1 MHLPTHSVFRQLFEA
16 TPGLRVLLSP
26 ELRIVAV
33 SDVYQ
38 HASGLTRDA
47 LIGKSIF
54 DMIPLGDSVVLPG
67 ALEALKKSLQFVLD
81 NRRMHR
87 MPVQQFSIRTKEGVI
102 EEKYWSPVHIPLF
115 DENGELQWILHDTQD
130 VTSETI
136 LQKQAEA
143 AANAHEK
150 KLQLLNTELEQQVE
164 KKTEQLTNI
173 FERITD
179 GFIALDRH
187 FNYTYINKRVAEL
200 MNLEPEDIIG
210 KNVWEIFPDAVG
222 SPTYRAFVQAIET
235 QQPVINIDYY
245 PPLDLW
251 QENHIFPS
259 QDGLSIFIRD
269 ITERVRTEEMLKS
282 SEQKYRFLF
291 ESNPLPMWML
301 RMPDRKF
308 LAVNTAAVQN
318 YGYSREE
325 FLSMTALD
333 IRPKEDLALFTEQ
346 MKEMQPGIY
355 NAGIWRHLKKDGSL
369 IQVEIFAHDSF
380 YDGTPAR
387 LILAI
392 DITERLKAEEALRQS
407 EEINRLIMSSSLN
420 AIVCMDKEG
429 KIIFWNPQAEKI
441 FGWEKE
447 ETIGRMM
454 VDTLIPPSLR
464 EGFLKELKH
473 YRNTGKSLLLKR
485 LIESTAMSKAGD
497 ELPVEWAIIPVKENG
512 NEFFCVFIQ
521 DIRERKEAEEQL
533 KQSHEQ
539 LRQLASHLQN
549 VREEEQKRIA
559 REVHDELGQ
568 QVTGLKMDVA
578 WIWKKISG
586 LQNSNPIEEKLK
598 EMTSLLDSAV
608 KTIRKIASELRP
620 GILDDMGLVAALEWQ
635 TTEFHKRFSIP
646 IEFKSTIR
654 HLEPDEDGTIAT
666 GLFRLY
672 QESLTNIAR
681 HSHASFV
688 SASLDVDHKTIF
700 LTIRDN
706 GKGFNT
712 EETNNRKTLGLLGM
726 KERALMMNGELT
738 ISSRPG
744 EGTTVSIVV
753 PMQLRE
759 ERVKGFKV

>member
-1 MHLPTHSVFRQLFEA
+1 MHLPTSINFQQFFESA
-16 TPGLRVLLSP
+16 PGVQAVVTADLT
-26 ELRIVAV
+26 IVAV
-33 SDVYQ
+33 SDLYVIAGHIPREKLLGRNIFEAFPDNPGNENIGLKALRDSFNHVLQ
-38 HASGLTRDA
+38 HKESHRIEPVRYDVETA
-47 LIGKSIF
+47 
-54 DMIPLGDSVVLPG
+54 PG
-67 ALEALKKSLQFVLD
+67 EF
-81 NRRMHR
+81 
-87 MPVQQFSIRTKEGVI
+87 
-102 EEKYWSPVHIPLF
+102 EEKYWSTINTPIF
-115 DENGELQWILHDTQD
+115 DADGNVQSILHQVQD
-130 VTSETI
+130 VTTEI
-136 LQKQAEA
+136 ALKKAAEQRA
-143 AANAHEK
+143 FEHER
-150 KLQLLNTELEQQVE
+150 ELEKINAELEEQVRN
-164 KKTEQLTNI
+164 KTEQLTNI

-179 GFIALDRH
+179 GFIALDKD
-187 FNYTYINKRVAEL
+187 FNYTYLNKRIGEL
-200 MNLEPEDIIG
+200 LNLDPVSLIG
-210 KNVWEIFPDAVG
+210 QNVWKVFPDAVG
-222 SPTYRAFVQAIET
+222 SPTYKAFMQAMET

-259 QDGLSIFIRD
+259 KDGLSIFIRD
-269 ITERVRTEEMLKS
+269 ISERMRSEEKLRM

-291 ESNPLPMWML
+291 ENNPLPMWML

-308 LAVNTAAVQN
+308 LAVNNAAIRN
-318 YGYSREE
+318 YGYSKEE
-325 FLSMTALD
+325 FLSMTAMD
-333 IRPKEDLALFTEQ
+333 IRPKEDISLFTEQ

-355 NAGIWRHLKKDGSL
+355 NAGIWRHLKKDGSM
-369 IQVEIFAHDSF
+369 IQVEIIAHDSF
-380 YDGTPAR
+380 YDGLPAR
-387 LILAI
+387 LILAS

-420 AIVCMDKEG
+420 AIVCMDKYG

-454 VDTLIPPSLR
+454 DDTLIPRSLR
-464 EGFLKELKH
+464 ENFLKELQH
-473 YRNTGKSLLLKR
+473 YRETGKSPLLKR
-485 LIESTAMSKAGD
+485 LIESTAMNKYGE
-497 ELPVEWAIIPVKENG
+497 ELPVEWAIIPVKDNG

-578 WIWKKISG
+578 WIWKKIAG
-586 LQNSNPIEEKLK
+586 LQGSNPIEEKLK

-620 GILDDMGLVAALEWQ
+620 AILDDMGLIPALEWQ
-635 TTEFHKRFSIP
+635 TKEFHKRFSIP
-646 IEFKSTIR
+646 VEFKSSVR
-654 HLEPDEDGTIAT
+654 HLEPDGDGTIAT

-681 HSHASFV
+681 HSGATSV
-688 SASLDVDHKTIF
+688 YAELDADAKNVF
-700 LTIRDN
+700 LTITDN
-706 GKGFNT
+706 GKGFNI
-712 EETNNRKTLGLLGM
+712 EETKNRKTLGLLGM

-738 ISSRPG
+738 FISTPG
-744 EGTTVSIVV
+744 QGTTVKIVV
-753 PMQLRE
+753 PMQRKELS
-759 ERVKGFKV
+759 KQNYY